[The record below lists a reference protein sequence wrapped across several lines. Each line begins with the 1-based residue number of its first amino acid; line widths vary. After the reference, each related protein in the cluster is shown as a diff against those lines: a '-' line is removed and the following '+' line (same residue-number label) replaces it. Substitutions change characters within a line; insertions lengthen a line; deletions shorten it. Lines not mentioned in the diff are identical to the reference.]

1 VNALPAL
8 RIVFVRC
15 LRQAAVP
22 WLLAAALAAVAA
34 AATQGFG
41 DDAPAARAPWLHLP
55 AFVGA
60 CACGWTALESWPA
73 FARQQPGADWV
84 LRLRSDPWYGCGN
97 ALLGAL
103 AAFALLLLPIGL
115 AAAALAPAP
124 RVHRALQA
132 TGTPLLDAEHDTVT
146 FAVDGGPFAGLQLR
160 PFAFL
165 PPAAPEPAALA
176 VSADGAPLV
185 AAPVPVAGTRELLEI
200 AFAPRAIRA
209 LTVRRTAGNLPLLFV
224 GDAAVLIEAAP
235 RSRLGNG
242 LFAAGCWLLPLAV
255 ALALATLAAPAV
267 ALPVNGML
275 LVAALLLQTLGR
287 LGPAADALAA
297 ALRGRWLPTDPVFRG
312 CLPSL
317 GTGVLAMIAAMPLR
331 RRLRR

>member
-1 VNALPAL
+1 VNALPAA

-15 LRQAAVP
+15 LRQAAAP
-22 WLLAAALAAVAA
+22 WLLAAAVAAVAA

-60 CACGWTALESWPA
+60 CACGWTALECWPA

-84 LRLRSDPWYGCGN
+84 LRLRPDPWYGCGN

-103 AAFALLLLPIGL
+103 AAFALLLLPVGL

-132 TGTPLLDAEHDTVT
+132 TGTPLLDAEHDAVT

-160 PFAFL
+160 PFAIR
-165 PPAAPEPAALA
+165 PPAAPAPAMLA
-176 VSADGAPLV
+176 VAADGAPL
-185 AAPVPVAGTRELLEI
+185 ADALQVAGTREPLSI
-200 AFAPRAIRA
+200 AFAPRTIRE

-224 GDAAVLIEAAP
+224 LDAAVLIEAAP

-255 ALALATLAAPAV
+255 ALAFATLAAPAV

-275 LVAALLLQTLGR
+275 LVAALLLQSLGR

-297 ALRGRWLPTDPVFRG
+297 ALRGRWLPADPVFHG
-312 CLPSL
+312 CVPSL

>member
-1 VNALPAL
+1 MNRLPAA
-8 RIVFVRC
+8 RVVFARC

-22 WLLAAALAAVAA
+22 WLLAVVAAALAAV
-34 AATQGFG
+34 TTHGFG
-41 DDAPAARAPWLHLP
+41 PDAPAARAPFLHLP

-60 CACGWTALESWPA
+60 AACGFTALECWPA
-73 FARQQPGADWV
+73 FAQKQPGADWI
-84 LRLRSDPWYGCGN
+84 LRLRPDPWYGCGN

-115 AAAALAPAP
+115 TAAALAPAP
-124 RVHRALQA
+124 RAHRVLQP
-132 TGTPLLDAEHDTVT
+132 TGSPLLDAGHDAVT
-146 FAVDGGPFAGLQLR
+146 FAVDGGPFAELQLR
-160 PFAFL
+160 PIAFL
-165 PPAAPEPAALA
+165 PPAAPEPAALS

-185 AAPVPVAGTRELLEI
+185 AAPLPIAGTRELLPI
-200 AFAPRAIRA
+200 VFAPRAIRE

-242 LFAAGCWLLPLAV
+242 LAAAGCWLLPLAV
-255 ALALATLAAPAV
+255 ALAFATLAAPAV

-275 LVAALLLQTLGR
+275 LIAALLLQSLGR
-287 LGPAADALAA
+287 IGPAADALAA
-297 ALRGRWLPTDPVFRG
+297 VLRGRWLFSEPVFRR

-317 GTGVLAMIAAMPLR
+317 GTGVLAMIAAMILR